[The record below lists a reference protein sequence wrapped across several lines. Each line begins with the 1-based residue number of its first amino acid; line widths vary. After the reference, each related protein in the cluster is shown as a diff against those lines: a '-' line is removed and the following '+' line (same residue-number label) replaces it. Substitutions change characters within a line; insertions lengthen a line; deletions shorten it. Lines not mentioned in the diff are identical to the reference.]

1 VSKLSKPELDA
12 LVGESTVD
20 CYDREE
26 QAAGLYT
33 MIQDNQAT
41 PFQTQIPGLDVLVE
55 DVDLR
60 DDADVVAIGT
70 GGAFRQAVPILDLP
84 LPVPRPEGV
93 EWIDAYCHWLGR
105 SA

>member
-1 VSKLSKPELDA
+1 MSKLSKAELDA
-12 LVGESTVD
+12 LVGEAIVD

-33 MIQDNQAT
+33 MIQDNLAT
-41 PFQTQIPGLDVLVE
+41 PFQTQVLGLDVSVN

-60 DDADVVAIGT
+60 DDAGVVAIRAR
-70 GGAFRQAVPILDLP
+70 GAFRQAVPITGVP
-84 LPVPRPEGV
+84 LPVPRPEGAQR
-93 EWIDAYCHWLGR
+93 IDAYCHWMGW